1 MSHSTDL
8 SSPETAGVISTE
20 VNLSPRSKRYTAAFK
35 ARIIEEADRC
45 NAPGE
50 LGALLRREG
59 IFFSTLSE
67 FRKQKAREDR
77 NGKTSP
83 TTPKEQASAQKRGKI
98 TPSVQV
104 VKELAASEREI
115 RRLRRELEC
124 ATALLDLQKKVSD
137 LMGLALAPR
146 E

>member
-8 SSPETAGVISTE
+8 SSPETAGVVSTE
-20 VNLSPRSKRYTAAFK
+20 VNIAPRSKRYTAAFK
-35 ARIIEEADRC
+35 ARIMEEADRC

-59 IFFSTLSE
+59 IFFSTLSD
-67 FRKQKAREDR
+67 FRKQKARADR
-77 NGKTSP
+77 DSKRSP
-83 TTPKEQASAQKRGKI
+83 ATPKEE
-98 TPSVQV
+98 PSPQV
-104 VKELAASEREI
+104 LKELAASEREI

-124 ATALLDLQKKVSD
+124 ATALLELQKKVSD
-137 LMGLALAPR
+137 LLGLALVPR